1 MRPLKRDKKFVTAKV
16 IIKNDLSKKEMK
28 KIFPL
33 TIGPKSIKYLQ
44 INPTKKDFTLQNIAE
59 GNQRRHK

>member
-44 INPTKKDFTLQNIAE
+44 INPTKKDFTLKIAK
-59 GNQRRHK
+59 HC